1 MKNNHGITIVE
12 LVIVM
17 IIMILIVSF
26 AVYSGIESTKKAEAT
41 ELYEEMNSLKNAII
55 SVKVRKELEEQDD
68 DWYENFYDEKSG
80 DMYVIYG
87 IGDAGYEDSK
97 VRENLNLKTIRRRYI
112 VNFEDESVML
122 AYPAEVLG
130 SSVRTYDA
138 VRNLVETK

>member
-26 AVYSGIESTKKAEAT
+26 AVYSGIELTKKAEAT

-87 IGDAGYEDSK
+87 IGDEGYEYSK
-97 VRENLNLKTIRRRYI
+97 VRENLNLKAIRRRYI

-122 AYPAEVLG
+122 AYPVEVLG